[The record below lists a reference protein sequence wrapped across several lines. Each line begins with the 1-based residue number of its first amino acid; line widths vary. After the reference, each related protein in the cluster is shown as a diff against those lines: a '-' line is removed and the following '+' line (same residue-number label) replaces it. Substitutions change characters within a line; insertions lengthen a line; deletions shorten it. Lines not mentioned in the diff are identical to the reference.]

1 MRDWKNDIVKYKR
14 GELTLAQMHA
24 LEKEALRDPFLADA
38 LEGADALGA
47 TTFSSDVNELQ
58 SKISGEKKDASWV
71 WPLRIAAGVIIVVS
85 GYLIANQWMPRTTP
99 NDLALENKAI
109 TPNESAPTPLGIKND
124 TVDNGT
130 NALGAY
136 KPVTQEKPSLSAIDR
151 SKRNQPKPP
160 TEIATDKMGI
170 AAAPPTENP
179 IALAEKDKAGDMA
192 REIAPSSKAEELE
205 LKKAE
210 TDKTERLA
218 ALDMSSK
225 EKKYIAPAPS
235 LSRAKSF
242 ALKTYQGKVTSSEDG
257 SPLPGVNVVID
268 GTTQGTVTDANGLFE
283 IQSPVENPNLIFSFI
298 GLKTKEVKPT
308 DSKLAVALEQ
318 DVSQL
323 SEVVVTGYGVSRDE
337 NHNPIIKKAEPVGG
351 LKAYNRYLDNDARY
365 PLAELEKKIKGK
377 VSLKF
382 TVRTDGSLD
391 QFNIVKSLGKAFD
404 EEALRMVKEG
414 PAWSPTTEDNV
425 PIESDVLVRVKFD
438 PAKAR
443 K

>member
-1 MRDWKNDIVKYKR
+1 MHDWKNDIEKYKR
-14 GELTLAQMHA
+14 GELTPAQMHA
-24 LEKEALRDPFLADA
+24 LEKEALRDPFLSDA

-71 WPLRIAAGVIIVVS
+71 WPLRIAAAVIIAVS
-85 GYLIANQWMPRTTP
+85 GYLIANQWIQGAKP
-99 NDLALENKAI
+99 NDLALENKAA
-109 TPNESAPTPLGIKND
+109 TPNESAPTPQEIKND
-124 TVDNGT
+124 TVDNGA
-130 NALGAY
+130 NAIGTY
-136 KPVTQEKPSLSAIDR
+136 KPMTKGNPSVSVIDQT
-151 SKRNQPKPP
+151 KKNEPKSL
-160 TEIATDKMGI
+160 TEIATDKTG

-179 IALAEKDKAGDMA
+179 IVLAEKDKADNMA

-225 EKKYIAPAPS
+225 EKKSLAPTPS

-268 GTTQGTVTDANGLFE
+268 GTTHGTVTDANGLFE
-283 IQSPVENPNLIFSFI
+283 IQSPVENPNLVFSFI
-298 GLKTKEVKPT
+298 GLKTKEVKPN

-323 SEVVVTGYGVSRDE
+323 SEVVVVGYGVARDE

-365 PLAELEKKIKGK
+365 PLEELEKKIKGK

-414 PAWSPTTEDNV
+414 PTWSPTTEDNV
-425 PIESDVLVRVKFD
+425 PIESEVLVRVKFD

>member
-1 MRDWKNDIVKYKR
+1 MRDWKTDIEKYKR
-14 GELTLAQMHA
+14 GELTPAQMHA

-38 LEGADALGA
+38 LEGADALDA

-58 SKISGEKKDASWV
+58 SKIGSEKKSISWI
-71 WPLRIAAGVIIVVS
+71 WPLRIAAGVIIAVS
-85 GYLIANQWMPRTTP
+85 GYLIANQLMLGTKP
-99 NDLALENKAI
+99 NDIALENKPT
-109 TPNESAPTPLGIKND
+109 TPNESAPTPLGIKTD
-124 TVDNGT
+124 TTVNGT
-130 NALGAY
+130 PATGNY
-136 KPVTQEKPSLSAIDR
+136 KAMTKENPSVSIIDQ
-151 SKRNQPKPP
+151 SKNNQPKPP
-160 TEIATDKMGI
+160 AEIAATKTGV
-170 AAAPPTENP
+170 AATQATESP
-179 IALAEKDKAGDMA
+179 IALAEKEETDETASEVA
-192 REIAPSSKAEELE
+192 SPSKAEELE

-210 TDKTERLA
+210 AEKTERMA
-218 ALDMSSK
+218 ALDISSK
-225 EKKYIAPAPS
+225 EKKSIAPAPS

-268 GTTQGTVTDANGLFE
+268 GTTQGTVTDANGIFE
-283 IQSPVENPNLIFSFI
+283 IESPVENPNLVFSFI
-298 GLKTKEVKPT
+298 GLKTKEVKPN

-391 QFNIVKSLGKAFD
+391 QFNIVKSMGKAFD

-414 PAWSPTTEDNV
+414 PTWSPTTEDNV
-425 PIESDVLVRVKFD
+425 PVESEVLVRVKFD

>member
-1 MRDWKNDIVKYKR
+1 MRDWKTDIEKYKR
-14 GELTLAQMHA
+14 GELTPAQMHA

-38 LEGADALGA
+38 LEGADALDA

-58 SKISGEKKDASWV
+58 SKIGSEKKGASWI
-71 WPLRIAAGVIIVVS
+71 WPLRIAAGVIIAVS
-85 GYLIANQWMPRTTP
+85 GYLIANQLMPGTKP
-99 NDLALENKAI
+99 NDLALENKAT
-109 TPNESAPTPLGIKND
+109 TPNESAPTPLGIKTD
-124 TVDNGT
+124 TSGNGT
-130 NALGAY
+130 GAY
-136 KPVTQEKPSLSAIDR
+136 KSVTKENPSVSTIDQ
-151 SKRNQPKPP
+151 SKNNQPKPP
-160 TEIATDKMGI
+160 AEIATTKTGV
-170 AAAPPTENP
+170 AATQPTENP
-179 IALAEKDKAGDMA
+179 IALAEKEETDETASEVA
-192 REIAPSSKAEELE
+192 SPSKAEELE

-210 TDKTERLA
+210 AEKTERMA
-218 ALDMSSK
+218 ALDISSK
-225 EKKYIAPAPS
+225 EKKSIAPAPS

-257 SPLPGVNVVID
+257 SPMPGVNVVID
-268 GTTQGTVTDANGLFE
+268 GTTQGTVTDANGIFE
-283 IQSPVENPNLIFSFI
+283 IESPVENPNLVFSFI
-298 GLKTKEVKPT
+298 GLKTKEVKPN

-391 QFNIVKSLGKAFD
+391 QFNVVKSLGKAFD

-414 PAWSPTTEDNV
+414 PTWSPTTEDNV
-425 PIESDVLVRVKFD
+425 PIESEVLVRVKFD